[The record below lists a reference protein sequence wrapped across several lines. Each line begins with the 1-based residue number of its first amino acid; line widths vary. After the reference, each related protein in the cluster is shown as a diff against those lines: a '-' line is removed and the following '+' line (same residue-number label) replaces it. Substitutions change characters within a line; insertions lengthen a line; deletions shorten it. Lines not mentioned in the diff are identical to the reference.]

1 MLQNLYVTKYQ
12 KKMGFSLGD
21 LGIGIPDI
29 VRFREISW
37 RSMFSVVAV
46 TKTIREYGDP
56 LE

>member
-1 MLQNLYVTKYQ
+1 
-12 KKMGFSLGD
+12 MGSSLGD

-46 TKTIREYGDP
+46 TKTIREYVDP